1 MRQVENLDLWVL
13 TVQIDNLS
21 QAVISYSFTP
31 YLEGRPVDNPG
42 SIGDETV
49 WRGPDAPPAPE
60 RAQTLQGQIKEHE
73 IDSVALGERRDI
85 TVYLPPGHN
94 LNQRLP
100 VVYVADGQLLQEFAP
115 ILDPVISANKIPAV
129 IVVGVHSAEN
139 QDTTESN
146 GISQDLRAQEYLPGI
161 DSARFEAHERFFVY
175 EVAEWAEQNLHA
187 ATDREQRVIF
197 GASNGGTFAVAMGI
211 HHPDRYANVIAFSF
225 GETGLGTPEWSAGMA
240 PRYYLLAG
248 TLEFFGE
255 STAKWASTLAE
266 LDVEHVHRER
276 VDGHSFIMWA
286 EEFPGAIAWTFA
298 DRE

>member
-1 MRQVENLDLWVL
+1 MGFLCFKYTLFPRLRKFFCKVELSVWLAVLLD
-13 TVQIDNLS
+13 
-21 QAVISYSFTP
+21 
-31 YLEGRPVDNPG
+31 E
-42 SIGDETV
+42 
-49 WRGPDAPPAPE
+49 
-60 RAQTLQGQIKEHE
+60 
-73 IDSVALGERRDI
+73 
-85 TVYLPPGHN
+85 
-94 LNQRLP
+94 
-100 VVYVADGQLLQEFAP
+100 
-115 ILDPVISANKIPAV
+115 
-129 IVVGVHSAEN
+129 
-139 QDTTESN
+139 
-146 GISQDLRAQEYLPGI
+146 
-161 DSARFEAHERFFVY
+161 
-175 EVAEWAEQNLHA
+175 
-187 ATDREQRVIF
+187 ATDCEQRAIF

-298 DRE
+298 DR